1 MAGVVISKASG
12 VNDSV
17 FGKSQEPLKLYV
29 EQQIE
34 AFEQHSIISNV
45 FYEDDTNNFAE
56 KYGYE
61 TSLGD
66 FEAVGEGGAY
76 PRNTFQEGFSKVI
89 EPDEWKNSFEITQQ
103 MVEDGK
109 IGKMQQ
115 RAGQFTLAYNRGRE
129 KFATGILNNGS
140 SATMAFG
147 PNNKIFDIT
156 AADKKPLFATDHPSV
171 TGGYG
176 TQSNYF
182 GLPFSYDALALVE
195 EAMQNFRDDDG
206 NLLNLM
212 PDTIII
218 PNKARIKKT
227 AFDAVGADGIPNTGN
242 NSFSYQYDR
251 WNIIISPYLNNAN
264 GITAGTDSWY
274 MMDSTFNQNYSGLVW
289 LERLGLTVKSYI
301 DENTDNNVWKGR
313 ARFGAAP
320 NNWRAIAKVDPGLG
334 TILT

>member
-34 AFEQHSIISNV
+34 AFEQNSIRSLV
-45 FYEDDTNNFAE
+45 YYEDETNNYSE
-56 KYGYE
+56 KYSYE

-76 PRNTFQEGFSKVI
+76 PRSSFQEGFSKVI
-89 EPDEWKNSFEITQQ
+89 EPDEWKNSFEVTKQ
-103 MVEDGK
+103 MAEDSK

-115 RAGQFTLAYNRGRE
+115 RASQFTLSYNRGRE
-129 KFATGILNNGS
+129 KFATGILNYGS
-140 SATMAFG
+140 SPTMAFG
-147 PNNKIFDIT
+147 TNNKIFDIT

-182 GLPFSYDALALVE
+182 GNAFSYDALSLVE

-206 NLLNLM
+206 NLLNMM

-218 PNKARIKKT
+218 PNKARIKKLV
-227 AFDAVGADGIPNTGN
+227 FDAVGADGIPNTGN

-264 GITAGTDSWY
+264 GITSGTDSWY
-274 MMDSTFNQNYSGLVW
+274 VMDSTFNQNYSGLVW
-289 LERLGLTVKSYI
+289 LERVALEVNSYI
-301 DENTDNNVWKGR
+301 DQNTDNNVWKGR